1 MDENKDTPVITDI
14 HDLTKTPEPI
24 LIDTPV
30 LPTASVISPEKR
42 LQYLRRARDTVKLKD
57 DKINKLQKTIEVLQI
72 SLKET
77 QKQNKEL
84 NTMIQSENQKMRR

>member
-1 MDENKDTPVITDI
+1 MFILKKEHQTE
-14 HDLTKTPEPI
+14 LQ

-30 LPTASVISPEKR
+30 LPTTSVISPEKR

-57 DKINKLQKTIEVLQI
+57 DKIDKLQKTIDVLQI

-77 QKQNKEL
+77 QNKTR
-84 NTMIQSENQKMRR
+84 N